1 VLLCLYESLRARS
14 AIFLYSRHPDRLTL
28 RALEIEQGVCAP
40 LVARSVR
47 KTRRLLP
54 KCNTRTGIMPIES
67 GLYRQLKAISLLS
80 GEVAGFEAQNT
91 VQRRREA
98 GREEAV
104 NAGLSTMAQY

>member
-1 VLLCLYESLRARS
+1 
-14 AIFLYSRHPDRLTL
+14 
-28 RALEIEQGVCAP
+28 
-40 LVARSVR
+40 
-47 KTRRLLP
+47 
-54 KCNTRTGIMPIES
+54 MPIES